1 MIRTLRN
8 SLAVVS
14 SARRNSLAVV
24 SSGRRSSLAVVASAC
39 GSLLAFVSFARGSL
53 LAVVSFARGS
63 LLAVVSFACA
73 PLTAQSLNLDLGQNV
88 TFPVPS
94 AGYAAVGSAGVWNSV
109 GVPANSIPLVGLSGT
124 ATTATIS
131 SIGGFLSFDYDNPAT
146 TGEAQNLL
154 DDVQDL
160 GGPTSM
166 VTWFFNGLVDGD
178 YSVITYA
185 WAPDNNSF
193 RTGVAIP
200 GSVDPAQNVGGAWTG
215 AHQLGVTYALHHITV
230 SGGSL
235 AILLSTNSGFGSL
248 NGFQLVLGSS
258 YPAACSG
265 DGSGTACPCG
275 NTGGAG
281 RGCANSIDPTG
292 GLLVASGTASVASD
306 TLVLQG
312 SGMPNASALYFQGT
326 TATAGGLGAVFG
338 DGLRCAGGA
347 VIRLGTKTNA
357 SGASQFPVA
366 GDPLISVRGVVVA
379 GDQRV
384 YQVWYRNAASFCTAD
399 TFNLTN
405 GVRVTWGS

>member
-1 MIRTLRN
+1 MIRTLRTT
-8 SLAVVS
+8 LVLVS
-14 SARRNSLAVV
+14 CIS
-24 SSGRRSSLAVVASAC
+24 
-39 GSLLAFVSFARGSL
+39 
-53 LAVVSFARGS
+53 
-63 LLAVVSFACA
+63 A
-73 PLTAQSLNLDLGQNV
+73 PLLAQSLNVDIGQNV

-94 AGYAAVGSAGVWNSV
+94 ASYAAVGSAGVWNSV
-109 GVPANSIPLVGLSGT
+109 GVPANSAPLVGLSGAPT
-124 ATTATIS
+124 AATIS
-131 SIGGFLSFDYDNPAT
+131 SIGGFLSFDFDNAAT
-146 TGEAQNLL
+146 AGDAQNLL

-178 YSVITYA
+178 YTVITYA
-185 WAPDNNSF
+185 WAPDNVTF
-193 RTGVAIP
+193 RTGVTIP
-200 GSVDPAQNVGGAWTG
+200 GAIETAQSVGGTWTG
-215 AHQLGVTYALHHITV
+215 AHQLGVTYASHQVTV

-235 AILLSTNSGFGSL
+235 AILLNTNSGFGSL
-248 NGFQLVLGSS
+248 NGFQLVLGAS

-265 DGSGTACPCG
+265 DGSGTACPCA

-292 GLLVASGTASVASD
+292 GLLVASGTASVAAD

-326 TATAGGLGAVFG
+326 TATAGGLGAAFG

-357 SGASQFPVA
+357 SGASQFPVG
-366 GDPLISVRGVVVA
+366 GDPLISVRGVVTP

-384 YQVWYRNAASFCTAD
+384 YQVWYRNAASFCTTD